1 MADDRR
7 GSGAST
13 ESGSGLGGGKSPNTG
28 SGRAV
33 RLDTLRPSNL
43 HPSKLR
49 AALLRW
55 FPPHRIA
62 TALRAALAAMAAW
75 LVGNLLPG
83 DVAQYSYAAPLGA
96 FVATGTSFF
105 SIARAALQQSVA
117 LAIGAA
123 LGLALFSVE
132 MPGLLKIGIIAAVA
146 VLLPGAAALGTSAS
160 VVPVAALLV
169 IMFGSVDPDGY
180 AAAYVGEF
188 TIGLIVGVLVN
199 ALARPPI
206 WDAHARKAL
215 LDQVEGLADRVE
227 TLAELLRGDWPPE
240 REDWADWGPVL
251 EAGVERLDRDLQDA
265 RESRR
270 LNPRTLWHREDVTP
284 DAEVAAL
291 RAIVHRT
298 IDVLDTASGAAWA
311 VPIEVRLD
319 AEARPLVADALQG
332 LSGHLRAWASGKDV
346 ADASAASE
354 EAIRAL
360 AEHVATHDRPDPG
373 LGTIIFALRAIR
385 ERIGRVTE
393 EE

>member
-1 MADDRR
+1 
-7 GSGAST
+7 
-13 ESGSGLGGGKSPNTG
+13 
-28 SGRAV
+28 
-33 RLDTLRPSNL
+33 
-43 HPSKLR
+43 
-49 AALLRW
+49 
-55 FPPHRIA
+55 
-62 TALRAALAAMAAW
+62 
-75 LVGNLLPG
+75 
-83 DVAQYSYAAPLGA
+83 
-96 FVATGTSFF
+96 
-105 SIARAALQQSVA
+105 
-117 LAIGAA
+117 
-123 LGLALFSVE
+123 
-132 MPGLLKIGIIAAVA
+132 
-146 VLLPGAAALGTSAS
+146 VLLPGAAALGASAS

-188 TIGLIVGVLVN
+188 TIGLIVGVIVN

-215 LDQVEGLADRVE
+215 LDQVEGLADRVD

-240 REDWADWGPVL
+240 RQDWADWGPVL

-265 RESRR
+265 RDSRR

-311 VPIEVRLD
+311 KPIEVRLD
-319 AEARPLVADALQG
+319 PEARPVVADALQG

-393 EE
+393 GK